1 MMRDIPRVYTMIAL
15 FVGLMAFLFTTYV
28 MAFQRDTDMLTLNE
42 AVMSAAVAEVD
53 QSSRLYEGVLLLS
66 RGFEAD
72 VLKRLAADYPADA
85 EVQLDYR
92 FDETDGRFTGVPASS
107 SSGVYTLGGAASSNT
122 THYVDRPVKAVRVK
136 LRMPDDTVTDWT
148 YVSTVTV
155 DALSR

>member
-15 FVGLMAFLFTTYV
+15 FVGLMAFLVTSYV
-28 MAFQRDTDMLTLNE
+28 MAFQRDTDTLTLNE
-42 AVMSAAVAEVD
+42 AVMSSAVAEVD
-53 QSSRLYEGVLLLS
+53 QSSRLYEGALLLS
-66 RGFEAD
+66 RTFEAD
-72 VLKRLAADYPADA
+72 VLKRLATDYPADA

-92 FDETDGRFTGVPASS
+92 FDETDSRFTTPPSS
-107 SSGVYTLGGAASSNT
+107 SSPVYTLGGAAPTSA